1 MCICSVCMYNFVC
14 LEKLQMQ
21 CYMFSPSCFST
32 LIALLVFP
40 GRDALLRFLLYH
52 FYWSSWLF
60 FNTIILSKSY
70 QDSHLSFFKVY
81 LFYFK
86 GKLERHFCWFTPQM
100 VATRSGLGQAKAWDC
115 ILVSHVGSR
124 IWALQPSS
132 AYRMHLQGARSEVES
147 LDS

>member
-86 GKLERHFCWFTPQM
+86 GKLERHFCWFTPRWLQLDRGWAEPKPGTTSWCLM
-100 VATRSGLGQAKAWDC
+100 WVLGFGHFSHLLLTGC
-115 ILVSHVGSR
+115 ICK
-124 IWALQPSS
+124 
-132 AYRMHLQGARSEVES
+132 E
-147 LDS
+147 LDQK